1 MHVCIYGNARRRKDE
16 MKITDDSRSVAETS
30 DAVPAQTGDGGHSAA
45 PSGRFQTTQF
55 RAVLAAIT
63 LLVVAAGVMFWLHWR
78 VWESTDDAQ
87 IDGHI
92 YPVSARVAGRI
103 TKVLVEDGQ
112 FVKGG
117 DVLLRIDPSEYQ
129 LAVDQ
134 AEAEYRDAQAMAEA
148 ARLGVSI
155 SKVGSDTQISGAS
168 ADVVS
173 AEAGVAAAQENEG
186 AASAQLTEAQATA
199 RKLNADVQRYRPLLE
214 KQEIAEQLFD
224 QAVTNAEAASAMVAA
239 RQAALAAAREQVRQ
253 AEARRAQA
261 KSNLTN
267 AGETVKQVMV
277 TTARSAAA
285 QAQVIRAKAAL
296 EQAKLNLQ
304 YTVVVAPV
312 AGIVGRRSAEAG
324 QNVLPNEDLFAIV
337 PVRELWVTANFK
349 ETQLGKMR
357 PEQTVRLQVD
367 TYGGREWHGHVGTIG
382 GATGARYSLLP
393 PENATGN
400 YVKVVQRVP
409 VRIEFDDAN
418 KADFNRDGMLRPGM
432 SVVPHVKV
440 R

>member
-1 MHVCIYGNARRRKDE
+1 
-16 MKITDDSRSVAETS
+16 
-30 DAVPAQTGDGGHSAA
+30 
-45 PSGRFQTTQF
+45 
-55 RAVLAAIT
+55 
-63 LLVVAAGVMFWLHWR
+63 
-78 VWESTDDAQ
+78 
-87 IDGHI
+87 
-92 YPVSARVAGRI
+92 
-103 TKVLVEDGQ
+103 
-112 FVKGG
+112 
-117 DVLLRIDPSEYQ
+117 
-129 LAVDQ
+129 
-134 AEAEYRDAQAMAEA
+134 
-148 ARLGVSI
+148 VSI
-155 SKVGSDTQISGAS
+155 SKVSSDTQISGAS
-168 ADVVS
+168 ADVLS
-173 AEAGVAAAQENEG
+173 AEAGVAAAQQNEK
-186 AASAQLTEAQATA
+186 AATAQLTEAQATA
-199 RKLNADVQRYRPLLE
+199 RKLNTDVQRYRPLLE
-214 KQEIAEQLFD
+214 KQEIAAQLFD
-224 QAVTNAEAASAMVAA
+224 QAVAGADAANAAVVA

-253 AEARRAQA
+253 AEARRSQS

-267 AGETVKQVMV
+267 ADETVKQVWV

-357 PEQTVRLQVD
+357 PGQTVRIQVD
-367 TYGGREWHGHVGTIG
+367 TYGGREWHAHVGAIG

-418 KADFNRDGMLRPGM
+418 KPDFNRDGLLRPGM

>member
-1 MHVCIYGNARRRKDE
+1 
-16 MKITDDSRSVAETS
+16 MKITEDLRSVAEPGH
-30 DAVPAQTGDGGHSAA
+30 VPPMEAGNGGRSAPA
-45 PSGRFQTTQF
+45 SGRFQSPQF
-55 RAVLAAIT
+55 RAVLATIT
-63 LLVVAAGVMFWLHWR
+63 LLAIAAGVTLWIHWR
-78 VWESTDDAQ
+78 AWESTDDAQ

-92 YPVSARVAGRI
+92 YPVSARVAGRV

-112 FVKGG
+112 FVKAG
-117 DVLLRIDPSEYQ
+117 DVLLQIDPSEYQ
-129 LAVDQ
+129 LGLDQ
-134 AEAEYRDAQAMAEA
+134 AEAEYRDALAMAEA

-173 AEAGVAAAQENEG
+173 AEAGVAAAQENEK
-186 AASAQLTEAQATA
+186 AATAQLTEAQATA

-214 KQEIAEQLFD
+214 KQEIAAQLFD
-224 QAVTNAEAASAMVAA
+224 QAAATAEAASAMVVAQ
-239 RQAALAAAREQVRQ
+239 QAALAAARDQVRQ
-253 AEARRAQA
+253 AEARRSQS

-267 AGETVKQVMV
+267 AGETVKQVLV

-296 EQAKLNLQ
+296 GEAKLNLQ

-357 PEQTVRLQVD
+357 PGQAVRIQVD
-367 TYGGREWHGHVGTIG
+367 TYGGREWHAHVGAIG

-400 YVKVVQRVP
+400 YVKVVQRIP
-409 VRIEFDDAN
+409 VKVTFDPGET
-418 KADFNRDGMLRPGM
+418 REHVLRPGM
-432 SVVPHVKV
+432 SVEPKV
-440 R
+440 WLR